1 LRFGGTFLLLH
12 NRLPQYIF
20 ARGDDFPIFEPDVK
34 ALRHAGPVDCSYG
47 SGLYEKDREKAMNEP
62 ITAENKK
69 QNCQKPPLSV
79 VRIACEILAGTAT
92 GLVVALPLACV
103 IGFLLVYEDLLV
115 YEVSG
120 FAAFGFLATF
130 AAKFAYVFPPLYGL
144 GSAVGVYLVGT
155 RGKQTG
161 SFILTLAGGFLG
173 GLLTLLMFSIGI
185 YISDEL
191 ILIVF
196 LLFWS
201 LLVLLIPP
209 ILATVGF
216 NLRRRYKEPPSS

>member
-1 LRFGGTFLLLH
+1 MSESI
-12 NRLPQYIF
+12 NI
-20 ARGDDFPIFEPDVK
+20 
-34 ALRHAGPVDCSYG
+34 
-47 SGLYEKDREKAMNEP
+47 
-62 ITAENKK
+62 ENKK
-69 QNCQKPPLSV
+69 QNRQKLPLSV
-79 VRIACEILAGTAT
+79 SRIACEILAGTAT

-103 IGFLLVYEDLLV
+103 TGFLLVHEDSCFLLV
-115 YEVSG
+115 DEVSG

-130 AAKFAYVFPPLYGL
+130 AAIFAYVFPPLYGL
-144 GSAVGVYLVGT
+144 GSAVGVYLLGT

-173 GLLTLLMFSIGI
+173 GLLTLLMISIGI
-185 YISDEL
+185 NLSDEL

-209 ILATVGF
+209 ILATIGF
-216 NLRRRYKEPPSS
+216 NRTRRYKEPQSALHASQDTLHDI

>member
-1 LRFGGTFLLLH
+1 MSESINT
-12 NRLPQYIF
+12 
-20 ARGDDFPIFEPDVK
+20 
-34 ALRHAGPVDCSYG
+34 
-47 SGLYEKDREKAMNEP
+47 
-62 ITAENKK
+62 ENKK
-69 QNCQKPPLSV
+69 QNRQKPPLSV
-79 VRIACEILAGTAT
+79 GRIAGEILAGTAT

-103 IGFLLVYEDLLV
+103 TGFLLVYEDLLV
-115 YEVSG
+115 DEVSG

-130 AAKFAYVFPPLYGL
+130 AAIFAYVFPPLYGL
-144 GSAVGVYLVGT
+144 GSTVGVYLLGT

-173 GLLTLLMFSIGI
+173 GLLTLLMISIGI
-185 YISDEL
+185 NLSDEL

-209 ILATVGF
+209 ILATIGF
-216 NLRRRYKEPPSS
+216 NRTRRYKEPPSA

>member
-1 LRFGGTFLLLH
+1 MSKSI
-12 NRLPQYIF
+12 N
-20 ARGDDFPIFEPDVK
+20 V
-34 ALRHAGPVDCSYG
+34 
-47 SGLYEKDREKAMNEP
+47 
-62 ITAENKK
+62 ENKK
-69 QNCQKPPLSV
+69 QNRQKPPLSV

-103 IGFLLVYEDLLV
+103 TGFLLVHEDSD
-115 YEVSG
+115 EVSG
-120 FAAFGFLATF
+120 FAALGFLAIF
-130 AAKFAYVFPPLYGL
+130 ATIFAYVFPPLYGL
-144 GSAVGVYLVGT
+144 GSTVGVYLVGT

-173 GLLTLLMFSIGI
+173 GLLTLLMISIGI
-185 YISDEL
+185 NFSDEL

-209 ILATVGF
+209 ILATIGF
-216 NLRRRYKEPPSS
+216 NRTRRYKKPLNSKSQP

>member
-1 LRFGGTFLLLH
+1 MSESV
-12 NRLPQYIF
+12 NI
-20 ARGDDFPIFEPDVK
+20 
-34 ALRHAGPVDCSYG
+34 
-47 SGLYEKDREKAMNEP
+47 
-62 ITAENKK
+62 ENKK
-69 QNCQKPPLSV
+69 QNRQKPPLSV
-79 VRIACEILAGTAT
+79 GRIAGEILAGTAT

-103 IGFLLVYEDLLV
+103 TGFLLVD
-115 YEVSG
+115 EVSG

-130 AAKFAYVFPPLYGL
+130 AAIFAYVFPPLYGL
-144 GSAVGVYLVGT
+144 GSAVGVYLLGT

-173 GLLTLLMFSIGI
+173 GLLTLLMISIGI
-185 YISDEL
+185 NLSDEL

-209 ILATVGF
+209 ILATIGF
-216 NLRRRYKEPPSS
+216 NRTRRYKEPQSALHASQDTLHDI